1 MSSIFLSRNARLIC
15 QFPTAGGEKTFEIPI
30 LEGFSFSQSTNTAEV
45 TLNEATASGV
55 SRRGRKVFNNSL
67 APVEFSFS
75 TYARPFKS
83 AGAGTGKAH
92 DTAHMATCVEAP
104 LWAMLSAA
112 DVYDPTSVQIFD
124 RAAAPAGNVI
134 TGAAGANGTTAADL
148 SIDFAR
154 SQVPQLCTTAK
165 LTFEIEEE
173 DSDGGVLKYELD
185 EAVMNECTM
194 DFDIEGIATLS
205 WSGMAKSISEGSNAT
220 AIAPDVTEGSGI
232 GTAKSAGFIQN
243 RLSTLAID
251 GTASTNGT
259 AIADAYNIT
268 LTGGSITISN
278 NITFLTPEEIGRV
291 NSPIG
296 HVTGTRSI
304 SGSLT
309 CYLDHKADGS
319 ADLFEDI
326 ASSTTD
332 VTNDFALTI
341 SVGGATGPAVIFNVA
356 QANLQ
361 IPTHSFDDVVSVETT
376 FDALPSS
383 LSVAD
388 ELTVTYKS
396 PAASLT

>member
-15 QFPTAGGEKTFEIPI
+15 QFPTAGGNATFEIPI

-45 TLNEATASGV
+45 TLSEATSSGV
-55 SRRGRKVFNNSL
+55 SRRGRKIFNNSL

-83 AGAGTGKAH
+83 AGNGITGHAH
-92 DTAHMATCVEAP
+92 DTAHTGMAVEAP

-112 DVYDPTSVQIFD
+112 EVYDASTVQVFD
-124 RAAAPAGNVI
+124 RTNAPAGNVI
-134 TGAAGANGTTAADL
+134 TSTTTDGTTSATMTV
-148 SIDFAR
+148 DFAR
-154 SQVPQLCTTAK
+154 SQVPQLVTTAK

-173 DSDGGVLKYELD
+173 DGDGVIKYQLD

-205 WSGMAKSISEGSNAT
+205 WSGMAKSITELGTST
-220 AIAPDVTEGSGI
+220 VIAPDVTEGSGI
-232 GTAKSAGFIQN
+232 GTAKAGGFIQN
-243 RLSTLAID
+243 RLSTLTVD
-251 GTASTNGT
+251 GTGSGNHSN
-259 AIADAYNIT
+259 IQDSYDIT

-278 NITFLTPEEIGRV
+278 NISFLTPEEIGRV

-296 HVTGTRSI
+296 HVTGTRTI

-309 CYLDHKADGS
+309 CYLDHKSNGS
-319 ADLFEDI
+319 ADLFQDI
-326 ASSTTD
+326 SSATSD
-332 VTNDFALTI
+332 ITNDFDLDI
-341 SVGGATGPAVIFNVA
+341 SIGGATGPAVNFNVN

-361 IPTHSFDDVVSVETT
+361 IPTHSFDDVVSVEVT

-383 LSVAD
+383 LNTAD
-388 ELTVTYKS
+388 ELTVVYTT
-396 PAASLT
+396 PTDSLT

>member
-15 QFPTAGGEKTFEIPI
+15 QFPTAGGAATFEIPI

-45 TLNEATASGV
+45 TLSEATSSGV
-55 SRRGRKVFNNSL
+55 SRRGRKIFNNSL

-83 AGAGTGKAH
+83 KGSGTGHAH
-92 DTAHMATCVEAP
+92 DIQHTGMAVEAP
-104 LWAMLSAA
+104 LWAMLAA
-112 DVYDPTSVQIFD
+112 AEVYDQTSVQVFD
-124 RAAAPAGNVI
+124 RANAPAGNVI
-134 TGAAGANGTTAADL
+134 TSTTAGDATT
-148 SIDFAR
+148 SATMTVDFAR
-154 SQVPQLCTTAK
+154 SQVPQLVTTAK

-173 DSDGGVLKYELD
+173 DAGGVIKYELG

-205 WSGMAKSISEGSNAT
+205 WSGMAKSITELADVNVIT
-220 AIAPDVTEGSGI
+220 PDVTEGSGI
-232 GTAKSAGFIQN
+232 GTAKAGGFIQN
-243 RLSTLAID
+243 RLSTLTVD
-251 GTASTNGT
+251 GSGSGNHSN
-259 AIADAYNIT
+259 IEDSYDIT

-296 HVTGTRSI
+296 HVTGTRTI

-309 CYLDHKADGS
+309 CYLDHKSNGS
-319 ADLFEDI
+319 ADLFQDI
-326 ASSTTD
+326 SSATSD
-332 VTNDFALTI
+332 ITNDFDLDI
-341 SVGGATGPAVIFNVA
+341 SIGGTTGPAVNFNVN

-361 IPTHSFDDVVSVETT
+361 IPTHSFDDVVSVEIT

-383 LSVAD
+383 LSTAD
-388 ELTVTYKS
+388 ELTVVYTT
-396 PAASLT
+396 PTDTLT

>member
-15 QFPTAGGEKTFEIPI
+15 QFPTAGGAATFEIPI

-45 TLNEATASGV
+45 TLSEATSSGV
-55 SRRGRKVFNNSL
+55 SRRGRKIFNNSL

-83 AGAGTGKAH
+83 AGSGTSGHAH
-92 DTAHMATCVEAP
+92 DTAHTGMAVEAP
-104 LWAMLSAA
+104 LWAMLAA
-112 DVYDPTSVQIFD
+112 AEVYDATTVQVFD
-124 RAAAPAGNVI
+124 RTNAPAGNVI
-134 TGAAGANGTTAADL
+134 SSTTSDGSTSATMTV
-148 SIDFAR
+148 DFAR
-154 SQVPQLCTTAK
+154 SQVPQLVTTAK

-173 DSDGGVLKYELD
+173 DGDGVIKYELG

-205 WSGMAKSISEGSNAT
+205 WSGMAKSISELASSTG
-220 AIAPDVTEGSGI
+220 IAPDVTEGSGI
-232 GTAKSAGFIQN
+232 GTAKAGGFIQN
-243 RLSTLAID
+243 RLSTLGVD
-251 GTASTNGT
+251 GSGSGNHSN
-259 AIADAYNIT
+259 IQDSYDIT

-296 HVTGTRSI
+296 HVTGTRTI

-309 CYLDHKADGS
+309 CYLDHKTNGS
-319 ADLFEDI
+319 ADLFQDI
-326 ASSTTD
+326 SSATSD
-332 VTNDFALTI
+332 ITNDFDLDI
-341 SVGGATGPAVIFNVA
+341 SIGGATGPAVNFNVN

-361 IPTHSFDDVVSVETT
+361 IPTHSFDDVVSVEVT

-383 LSVAD
+383 LSTAD
-388 ELTVTYKS
+388 ELTVVYTT
-396 PAASLT
+396 PTDSLT

>member
-15 QFPTAGGEKTFEIPI
+15 QFPTATGEKTFEIPI

-45 TLNEATASGV
+45 TLSEATASGI

-83 AGAGTGKAH
+83 AGSGTGKAH

-112 DVYDPTSVQIFD
+112 DQYRPDSVYIFD
-124 RAAAPAGNVI
+124 RAAAPTGNVI
-134 TGAAGANGTTAADL
+134 TGAAGANAATAANL

-173 DSDGGVLKYELD
+173 DGAGVIKYELD

-205 WSGMAKSISEGSNAT
+205 WSGMAKSIAEGSNAT
-220 AIAPDVTEGSGI
+220 AIAPDITEGSGI

-243 RLSTLAID
+243 RLSTLAVD
-251 GTASTNGT
+251 GTAATNGT
-259 AIADAYNIT
+259 AVLDAYNIT

-309 CYLDHKADGS
+309 CYLDHKAAGS

-326 ASSTTD
+326 AASTTD